1 VLHTSRHC
9 VNTSSAL
16 ILKQLIHSSC
26 ASSAAALQFAA
37 SAATLRLQQQR
48 YSTDTSYCYSLCAHT
63 AQQETLGAA
72 SICGADGELVSP
84 LLLAALAAC
93 QCGGILLDRLSP
105 YAFEGGEGVPL
116 TLHGS
121 IGAGDTATVE
131 VSIWINGFCNAVEQ
145 C

>member
-1 VLHTSRHC
+1 VC
-9 VNTSSAL
+9 
-16 ILKQLIHSSC
+16 
-26 ASSAAALQFAA
+26 
-37 SAATLRLQQQR
+37 TL
-48 YSTDTSYCYSLCAHT
+48 S

-72 SICGADGELVSP
+72 SICGADGEVVSP

-131 VSIWINGFCNAVEQ
+131 VSTCGAPAFVTP
-145 C
+145 

>member
-1 VLHTSRHC
+1 V
-9 VNTSSAL
+9 
-16 ILKQLIHSSC
+16 
-26 ASSAAALQFAA
+26 
-37 SAATLRLQQQR
+37 
-48 YSTDTSYCYSLCAHT
+48 YSTDALSNAAVALLLLLTLS
-63 AQQETLGAA
+63 QETLGAA
-72 SICGADGELVSP
+72 SICGADGEVVSP

-131 VSIWINGFCNAVEQ
+131 VSICGATAFVTPWGDGDSCRVYTLAVG
-145 C
+145 